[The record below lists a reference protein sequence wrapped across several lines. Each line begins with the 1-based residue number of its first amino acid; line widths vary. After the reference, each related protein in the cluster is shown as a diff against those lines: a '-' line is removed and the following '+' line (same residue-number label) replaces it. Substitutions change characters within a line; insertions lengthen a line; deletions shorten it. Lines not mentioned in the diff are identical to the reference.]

1 MASEKVFGI
10 VNSSSSSLK
19 TKYPTEIETVE
30 HACANAYDL
39 VQQQNKRYPSD
50 PNKVFI
56 ILLSTTFLKFAFW
69 DILRPFETPFDTLR
83 QLEIVS
89 DILRYFELFWDI

>member
-50 PNKVFI
+50 PNKVDYFFI
-56 ILLSTTFLKFAFW
+56 IYTF
-69 DILRPFETPFDTLR
+69 I
-83 QLEIVS
+83 
-89 DILRYFELFWDI
+89 

>member
-19 TKYPTEIETVE
+19 TKYPTEIETAE

-39 VQQQNKRYPSD
+39 VQQQNKRYPND
-50 PNKVFI
+50 PNNVRYPLTDDSLVEYPAI
-56 ILLSTTFLKFAFW
+56 IYCLFFF
-69 DILRPFETPFDTLR
+69 RPFF
-83 QLEIVS
+83 
-89 DILRYFELFWDI
+89 